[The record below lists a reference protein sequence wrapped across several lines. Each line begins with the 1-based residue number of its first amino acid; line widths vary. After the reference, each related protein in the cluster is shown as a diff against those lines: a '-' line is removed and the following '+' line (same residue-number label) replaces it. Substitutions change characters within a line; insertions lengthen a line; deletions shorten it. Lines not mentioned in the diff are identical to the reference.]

1 MRNVWDGATGLAYP
15 TILGGGGGGSV
26 FPRSVFFR
34 SVFLDASFDAG
45 GEVRPDVDARGAVG
59 GGWRG
64 RVSVRGGP
72 SRTSSIHGA

>member
-15 TILGGGGGGSV
+15 AVLGGGSV
-26 FPRSVFFR
+26 LFG
-34 SVFLDASFDAG
+34 SVFLDASG

-59 GGWRG
+59 GDWRG
-64 RVSVRGGP
+64 RIDVRGGP

>member
-15 TILGGGGGGSV
+15 AILGGGGGGSAF
-26 FPRSVFFR
+26 FPRSV
-34 SVFLDASFDAG
+34 SLDVFLDAG

-59 GGWRG
+59 GDWRG

>member
-15 TILGGGGGGSV
+15 AILGSVLFGSV
-26 FPRSVFFR
+26 LFR
-34 SVFLDASFDAG
+34 SVFLDASG

-59 GGWRG
+59 GDWRG
-64 RVSVRGGP
+64 RIDVRGGP